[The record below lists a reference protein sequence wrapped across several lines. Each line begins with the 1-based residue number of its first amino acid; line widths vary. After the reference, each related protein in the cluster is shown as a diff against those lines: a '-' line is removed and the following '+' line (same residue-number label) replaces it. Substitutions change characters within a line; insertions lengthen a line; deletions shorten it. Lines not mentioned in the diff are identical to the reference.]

1 MYSFGV
7 LLCEMCIRELP
18 HPDEIR
24 NRIGLVSDG
33 TLRRLIKRCV
43 KTNPEERPTTSEVI
57 SELEGHS
64 RSAGVLSR
72 MRTLLGV

>member
-18 HPDEIR
+18 DPRGKR
-24 NRIGLVSDG
+24 NQIGQVTND

-43 KTNPEERPTTSEVI
+43 KGNSKERPTISEVI

-64 RSAGVLSR
+64 RSTGILSR
-72 MRTLLGV
+72 MRTLFAV

>member
-18 HPDEIR
+18 HPHEIHDQ
-24 NRIGLVSDG
+24 IGQVSYR
-33 TLRRLIKRCV
+33 TLRRLIRRCV

-64 RSAGVLSR
+64 RTTGVLSS
-72 MRTLLGV
+72 MRTLFGV

>member
-18 HPDEIR
+18 RPREIR
-24 NRIGLVSDG
+24 NQIEQVSDN
-33 TLRRLIKRCV
+33 TLRRLIRRCV
-43 KTNPEERPTTSEVI
+43 KTNPDERPTTSEVI

-64 RSAGVLSR
+64 RSTGALSR
-72 MRTLLGV
+72 WRTLFA

>member
-18 HPDEIR
+18 HPHEIR
-24 NRIGLVSDG
+24 NQIGQVSDR
-33 TLRRLIKRCV
+33 TFRRLIRRCV

-64 RSAGVLSR
+64 RSTGVSSR
-72 MRTLLGV
+72 MRTLLA

>member
-18 HPDEIR
+18 LSHEIR
-24 NRIGLVSDG
+24 NQIEQVSDR
-33 TLRRLIKRCV
+33 TLRRLIRRCV

-64 RSAGVLSR
+64 RSTGVSSR
-72 MRTLLGV
+72 MRTLLA

>member
-18 HPDEIR
+18 RPREIR
-24 NRIGLVSDG
+24 NQIEQLSDR
-33 TLRRLIKRCV
+33 TLRRLIRRCV

-64 RSAGVLSR
+64 RSTGALSR
-72 MRTLLGV
+72 CRTLFA